1 MWYCW
6 QHISLLCAGG
16 IFYYVLL
23 QSLLW
28 WIFHVSVIF
37 WGVQFPLHSR
47 SFKINNR
54 MKYIHLTCIVLAFL
68 LPLVP
73 ALTNAFKGGYTMNRF
88 PPILCVGTNVD
99 ATFYSLV
106 LPIDIMLGIGT
117 ALLVITFWK
126 IHKVGC
132 L

>member
-1 MWYCW
+1 M
-6 QHISLLCAGG
+6 
-16 IFYYVLL
+16 
-23 QSLLW
+23 
-28 WIFHVSVIF
+28 SVIF

-54 MKYIHLTCIVLAFL
+54 MKYIHLTCVVLALL

-73 ALTNAFKGGYTMNRF
+73 ALTNAFKGGYTMNQF
-88 PPILCVGTNVD
+88 PPILCMGTNAD

-117 ALLVITFWK
+117 ALLVITFGK